1 MGQMA
6 LPLKLADH
14 ATFSS
19 FVDRGNEEVTAVL
32 AGIGRGAAGNAY
44 VWGAP
49 ATGKSHLL
57 QAVCAS
63 VGDTS
68 VYVPL
73 RELAAAGPA
82 AIEGLDSREVVCID
96 DLHAVAG
103 DEDWELGL
111 FNLYNDIAVAS
122 GRVVIAADTAP
133 RECPIR
139 LPDLA
144 SRLSQLP
151 AFRLE
156 SLDDTGRA
164 EALKLRADLR
174 GLELPDE
181 TARYLLTHSRRDMA
195 SLYAVLDLLDS
206 EALRAKRRLTVPFV
220 SEVLKGRGDD

>member
-14 ATFSS
+14 ATFQS
-19 FVDRGNEEVTAVL
+19 FVTRGNEEIVSVL
-32 AGIGRGAAGNAY
+32 AGIADGAAGTAF

-57 QAVCAS
+57 QAVCARA
-63 VGDTS
+63 GDRS

-73 RELAAAGPA
+73 AALAAAGPA
-82 AIEGLDSREVVCID
+82 AIEGLDRRDIVCID
-96 DLHAVAG
+96 DLDSVAG
-103 DEDWELGL
+103 NEAWELGL
-111 FNLYNDIAVAS
+111 FRLYNDLAAGS
-122 GRVVIAADTAP
+122 GRMVVAAAAAP
-133 RECPIR
+133 RECPVR

-156 SLDDTGRA
+156 TLDDTGRA
-164 EALKLRADLR
+164 EALKLRAEFR
-174 GLELPDE
+174 GLRLPDE
-181 TARYLLTHSRRDMA
+181 TARYLLTRIRRDMA

-220 SEVLKGRGDD
+220 SEVLKRRGAE